1 MCAATTATALFAIAI
16 AASPARAE
24 IEETPPDDAPIVE
37 IAETFESAVDAL
49 GNLAERWDSLAD
61 LADAAT
67 DAWDLLFE
75 IERWRARV
83 APTTEVVGVVS
94 TGVEHVLDLV
104 DPHRLLPRVDDEDFL
119 VLGMAPVPGEANSP
133 FGVRKDPFNKKKK
146 KVHKG
151 IDFKGMPGDHVHAA
165 GPGVI
170 KLAREWGGYGRCVVI
185 DHGGGLETR
194 YAHLRRYKVKEGE
207 FVTTGTVIGHV
218 GQSGR
223 ATGPHLHF
231 EVRLDGEAINPHLAY
246 QTARTVEAVPGPV
259 TAVVKW
265 LEPAQAVAS
274 GTALLD
280 D

>member
-1 MCAATTATALFAIAI
+1 MTATVFTVLVFA
-16 AASPARAE
+16 SSSARAG
-24 IEETPPDDAPIVE
+24 IEEAPVE
-37 IAETFESAVDAL
+37 EAPVEELAATFESAVDAL
-49 GNLAERWDSLAD
+49 GNLAARWESLDD
-61 LADAAT
+61 LADAAGE
-67 DAWDLLFE
+67 AWEMLFE

-83 APTTEVVGVVS
+83 APTAEIVGVVS
-94 TGVEHVLDLV
+94 TGVEYVLDLV

-119 VLGMAPVPGEANSP
+119 VLGMAPVPGEASSP
-133 FGVRKDPFNKKKK
+133 FGVRDDPFNKRK

-165 GPGVI
+165 GPGVV

-185 DHGGGLETR
+185 DHGKGLETR
-194 YAHLRRYKVKEGE
+194 YAHLRRYKVKEGD

-218 GQSGR
+218 GSSGR

-231 EVRLDGEAINPHLAY
+231 EVRLNGAAINPHLAY
-246 QTARTVEAVPGPV
+246 KTARTVEDVPGPV
-259 TAVVKW
+259 TAVIKW

-280 D
+280 